1 MGNAQFEG
9 IHSQRCPTLGKTR
22 GFEVRLAA
30 VHTVEPA
37 SVNRTVFHCRQ
48 LFYDCGF
55 GGARGGADDYSV
67 DGDADL
73 MSQHR
78 ALVFFQTKK
87 MLSLVINLL
96 S

>member
-1 MGNAQFEG
+1 MGDAQFEG
-9 IHSQRCPTLGKTR
+9 VHSQRCPTLWEAR
-22 GFEVRLAA
+22 GFKVSLTP
-30 VHTVEPA
+30 VHTVYPA
-37 SVNRTVFHCRQ
+37 SVNRTALHCRQ
-48 LFYDCGF
+48 LFYDFGY